1 MTVISKREKWINKKK
16 RISFKIR
23 KKLQH
28 PRLVVFRSNKNI
40 FLQLVDNI
48 SNNTICSS
56 SSIDKNL
63 VKDISKAK
71 NKTDMRSVNT
81 IALALTPARLKAQN
95 PNLQE
100 GVVSKEDFLQYRAI
114 QQEKIKQINID
125 PSKEEFESGVTN
137 N

>member
-1 MTVISKREKWINKKK
+1 MSVISKRKKWINKKK

-23 KKLQH
+23 KKLQY

-63 VKDISKAK
+63 VKNISKAK
-71 NKTDMRSVNT
+71 NKTDMSKIVAENLADKLKSSKVDT
-81 IALALTPARLKAQN
+81 IVFDRN
-95 PNLQE
+95 
-100 GVVSKEDFLQYRAI
+100 GYRFHGRV
-114 QQEKIKQINID
+114 KIVADTLRK
-125 PSKEEFESGVTN
+125 SGISL
-137 N
+137 

>member
-1 MTVISKREKWINKKK
+1 MSVISKRKKWINKKK

-23 KKLQH
+23 KKLQC

-63 VKDISKAK
+63 VKNISKAK
-71 NKTDMRSVNT
+71 NKTDMSKIVAENLADKLKSSKVDT
-81 IALALTPARLKAQN
+81 IVFDRN
-95 PNLQE
+95 
-100 GVVSKEDFLQYRAI
+100 GYRFHGRV
-114 QQEKIKQINID
+114 KIVADTLRK
-125 PSKEEFESGVTN
+125 SGISL
-137 N
+137 

>member
-1 MTVISKREKWINKKK
+1 MSVISKREKWISKKK

-71 NKTDMRSVNT
+71 NKTDISKIVAEDLANKLKSSKVDTIVFDRNGYKFHGRVKT
-81 IALALTPARLKAQN
+81 IADTLRKNGISL
-95 PNLQE
+95 
-100 GVVSKEDFLQYRAI
+100 
-114 QQEKIKQINID
+114 
-125 PSKEEFESGVTN
+125 
-137 N
+137 

>member
-1 MTVISKREKWINKKK
+1 MSVISKREKWINKKK

-23 KKLQH
+23 KKIQH

-63 VKDISKAK
+63 VKNISKAK
-71 NKTDMRSVNT
+71 NKTDMSKIVAENLADKLKSSKVDT
-81 IALALTPARLKAQN
+81 IVFDRN
-95 PNLQE
+95 
-100 GVVSKEDFLQYRAI
+100 GYRFHGRV
-114 QQEKIKQINID
+114 KIVADTLRK
-125 PSKEEFESGVTN
+125 SGISL
-137 N
+137 

>member
-1 MTVISKREKWINKKK
+1 MSVISKRKKWVNKKK

-23 KKLQH
+23 KKLQY

-63 VKDISKAK
+63 VKNISKAK
-71 NKTDMRSVNT
+71 NKTDMSKIVAENLADKLKSSKVDT
-81 IALALTPARLKAQN
+81 IVFDRN
-95 PNLQE
+95 
-100 GVVSKEDFLQYRAI
+100 GYRFHGRV
-114 QQEKIKQINID
+114 KIVADTLRK
-125 PSKEEFESGVTN
+125 SGISL
-137 N
+137 